1 MVWHLPCR
9 SPARC
14 RASGAPVSREPTM
27 KRGKGPL
34 LAVLAV
40 AFLGIS
46 QVVALIGSGPVS
58 GQSVQADFFR
68 ARHSGARGGAA
79 GPGGSIP
86 GLTTEQ
92 SEMLTAGLGELMA
105 GDTVKVG

>member
-14 RASGAPVSREPTM
+14 RASGAPLSREPTM

-58 GQSVQADFFR
+58 GQFVQAIFFLGR
-68 ARHSGARGGAA
+68 DPGVRGGAREA
-79 GPGGSIP
+79 GGRIRA
-86 GLTTEQ
+86 
-92 SEMLTAGLGELMA
+92 LTADEGETGADGL
-105 GDTVKVG
+105 